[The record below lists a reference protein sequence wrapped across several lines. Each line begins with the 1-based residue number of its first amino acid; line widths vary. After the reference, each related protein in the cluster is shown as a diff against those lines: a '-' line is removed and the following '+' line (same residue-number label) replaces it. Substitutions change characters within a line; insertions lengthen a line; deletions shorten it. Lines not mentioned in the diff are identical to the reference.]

1 MHRIFLAILAFL
13 ALAASGFK
21 SEEWLAERGD
31 DSDVFRLRAAYSEC
45 KAKVDTPAENVTL
58 PLEHH
63 ADGTV
68 KSRLTAKRAQLFI
81 DSEYIWAEGIHVEQ
95 RREDGTIV
103 CSLDAENCVVDR
115 KTRTGWVDGA
125 AQMTYGEAM
134 VKGRGVY
141 FSLEREFVKIFSQ
154 SEIRTK
160 GFTGSPEKLLK

>member
-1 MHRIFLAILAFL
+1 MRRTTLVIFAFL

-45 KAKVDTPAENVTL
+45 KAKVDSPAENVSL
-58 PLEHH
+58 PLEKH
-63 ADGTV
+63 ANGTI
-68 KSRLTAKRAQLFI
+68 KSRLSAKRAQLFI

-95 RREDGTIV
+95 KREDGTIV

-115 KTRTGWVDGA
+115 KTRTGWVDGEA
-125 AQMTYGEAM
+125 KMTYGDAM

-154 SEIRTK
+154 SEIRSK